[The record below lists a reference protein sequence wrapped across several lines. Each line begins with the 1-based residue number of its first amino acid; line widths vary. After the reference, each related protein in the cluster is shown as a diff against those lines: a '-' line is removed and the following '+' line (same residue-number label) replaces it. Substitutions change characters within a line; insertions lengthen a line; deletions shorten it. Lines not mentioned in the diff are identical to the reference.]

1 MASAT
6 LVPEPPPKEQLS
18 NGLLAKFA
26 RSPSRKHKPRP
37 SSDSIESV
45 VPLPATKP
53 TRVRPRPGPHRTT
66 TAPDAPVTL
75 NGIKELPPQP
85 GDSKPQTPIEGSMEI
100 AAFALS
106 DPVRPPTFKSV
117 KRKDEVPN
125 MPTFNGAQI
134 AQHAAISAQFGLQN
148 NPNTMY
154 QHIHDM
160 SSKRIATLEYMRK
173 A

>member
-6 LVPEPPPKEQLS
+6 LAPEPPPKEPIS
-18 NGLLAKFA
+18 NSLLAKFA

-37 SSDSIESV
+37 SSESIESV
-45 VPLPATKP
+45 VPVPASKP
-53 TRVRPRPGPHRTT
+53 TRVRPRPGPYRTT

-85 GDSKPQTPIEGSMEI
+85 ADLQAQTPTESSMDI
-100 AAFALS
+100 SAFALS
-106 DPVRPPTFKSV
+106 DAVRPPTFKSV
-117 KRKDEVPN
+117 KRKDEVPD
-125 MPTFNGAQI
+125 MPTFNGAQV

>member
-6 LVPEPPPKEQLS
+6 LAPEPPPKES
-18 NGLLAKFA
+18 IPNGLLAKFA
-26 RSPSRKHKPRP
+26 RSPSRKHKARP
-37 SSDSIESV
+37 SSESIESV
-45 VPLPATKP
+45 VPVPATKP

-75 NGIKELPPQP
+75 NGVKELPPQP
-85 GDSKPQTPIEGSMEI
+85 VDAKAQTATEGNMDI

-106 DPVRPPTFKSV
+106 DAVRPPTFKSV
-117 KRKDEVPN
+117 KRRDEVPD
-125 MPTFNGAQI
+125 MPAFNGAQI
-134 AQHAAISAQFGLQN
+134 AQHAAITAQFGLQN